1 MVVVGFNTC
10 CPPRNFKH
18 TAKKKFLNLKSYQ
31 LDEEEKKKKFQNFSQ
46 HLPHRHLPYSMVLKT
61 TPGANVPVYQVA
73 GTNASRLIPD
83 WLAKKRKKALKNDP
97 EFENRI
103 ELIQDFQ
110 FEEASNKIK
119 VTRDG
124 QYCMATGTYK
134 PQIHV
139 YDFSQLSLK
148 FDRHTDAENVDFYLI
163 SDDWT
168 KSVHLQNDRTI
179 EFHAQGGIHTRSRI
193 PKFGRALTYNHAS
206 CDLFVGA
213 SGNEV
218 YRLNL
223 DQGRFLAPIELQSD
237 EGVNCL
243 DINPAHGL
251 LGFGTESGTVEFWD
265 PRSRRMAGMLHTGGE
280 GYGIGSGATA
290 LSFRNDGLNVAVGNH
305 EGMTYLYDLRSSSP
319 TQQKDQ
325 GFGFPVKNVTWIHT
339 DASSDKI
346 ITADKRIVK
355 IWDRHTGD
363 PFTSFEP
370 SVDINDVAYLQDSG
384 MIFLANE
391 GIPMHSYYIPS
402 IGPAPR
408 WCSFLDN
415 LTEELEEKPVS
426 SVYENYKFV
435 TKKEL
440 SQLNLSH
447 LIGSNVVKS
456 YMHGYF
462 IHKDLYDRARG
473 IANPFAYREH
483 REQEIKRKI
492 EKERESRIR
501 TAGVLPGGTQKV
513 KVNKELATE
522 LSEKAAK
529 ARNEKEAQKSM
540 VDDRFKEMFENPEYQ
555 VDETSRIYRRL
566 HPERAH
572 EYIPEHKM
580 TFEEKRKRAMTAVD
594 ESEDEKNRE
603 DVDNGSA
610 SEGEEDEKPTVRE
623 DSKRE
628 ERRKR
633 QLQRTKKLQEE
644 SLPEMT
650 MVKEQSSL
658 NNHNKKSQNNVTFS
672 DQVQE
677 FDKIED
683 DKNSSSDVIKK
694 GVRGDVEMSFIPS
707 SKKKKSFNNNK
718 KPADD
723 GGISKD
729 TGRKTQRY
737 DGRRRA
743 SKNTF
748 RGM

>member
-1 MVVVGFNTC
+1 M
-10 CPPRNFKH
+10 
-18 TAKKKFLNLKSYQ
+18 
-31 LDEEEKKKKFQNFSQ
+31 
-46 HLPHRHLPYSMVLKT
+46 
-61 TPGANVPVYQVA
+61 YQVS

-83 WLAKKRKKALKNDP
+83 WLARKRKKALKNDP
-97 EFENRI
+97 EFANRI

-148 FDRHTDAENVDFYLI
+148 FDRHTDAENVDFYI
-163 SDDWT
+163 VSDDWT

-193 PKFGRALTYNHAS
+193 PKFGRALTYNHAT

-218 YRLNL
+218 YRLNI
-223 DQGRFLAPIELQSD
+223 DQGRFLAPFELQS

-251 LGFGTESGTVEFWD
+251 LGFGTEAGTVEFWD
-265 PRSRRMAGMLHTGGE
+265 PRSRRMAGMLYAGGE
-280 GYGIGSGATA
+280 GHGIGSGVSA
-290 LSFRNDGLNVAVGNH
+290 LSFRNDGLNVGVGNH
-305 EGMTYLYDLRSSSP
+305 EGLTYLYDLRSSTP
-319 TQQKDQ
+319 LQKKDQ
-325 GFGFPVKNVTWIHT
+325 GFGFPVKNITWIHT
-339 DASSDKI
+339 EHSSDKI

-355 IWDRHTGD
+355 IWDRNTGE

-370 SVDINDVAYLQDSG
+370 SVDINDVAYLPDSG
-384 MIFLANE
+384 MVFLANE
-391 GIPMHSYYIPS
+391 GMPMHAFYVPS

-415 LTEELEEKPVS
+415 LTEELEERPSS
-426 SVYENYKFV
+426 SVYENFKFV

-440 SQLNLSH
+440 SMLNLSH

-462 IHKDLYDRARG
+462 IHKDLYDRAKG

-483 REQEIKRKI
+483 REREIKRKI

-501 TAGVLPGGTQKV
+501 TAGGGSQKV
-513 KVNKELATE
+513 KVNKDLAAELNKKD
-522 LSEKAAK
+522 L
-529 ARNEKEAQKSM
+529 NDH
-540 VDDRFKEMFENPEYQ
+540 VDDRFKDMFENPEFQ
-555 VDETSRIYRRL
+555 IDQSSSMYRFM
-566 HPERAH
+566 HPEKKN
-572 EYIPEHKM
+572 EGELSYV
-580 TFEEKRKRAMTAVD
+580 EKRRVQTAANNAEEV
-594 ESEDEKNRE
+594 S
-603 DVDNGSA
+603 SA
-610 SEGEEDEKPTVRE
+610 SEPEDNSDEESGGADEDKETA
-623 DSKRE
+623 KRKAKQE
-628 ERRKR
+628 ARRQKHLEATR
-633 QLQRTKKLQEE
+633 QLEEAIPTMKMVTEKKSTNKTVGTFGDQMQDEDF
-644 SLPEMT
+644 
-650 MVKEQSSL
+650 EQSSA
-658 NNHNKKSQNNVTFS
+658 SADIV
-672 DQVQE
+672 
-677 FDKIED
+677 
-683 DKNSSSDVIKK
+683 KK
-694 GVRGDVEMSFIPS
+694 GVRGDVEMTFVPKQT
-707 SKKKKSFNNNK
+707 KKKPK
-718 KPADD
+718 KPTSEESGVA
-723 GGISKD
+723 KD
-729 TGRKTQRY
+729 TGRKSQRY

>member
-1 MVVVGFNTC
+1 
-10 CPPRNFKH
+10 
-18 TAKKKFLNLKSYQ
+18 
-31 LDEEEKKKKFQNFSQ
+31 
-46 HLPHRHLPYSMVLKT
+46 MVLKT
-61 TPGANVPVYQVA
+61 TPGANVPVYQVS

-83 WLAKKRKKALKNDP
+83 WLARKRKKALKNDP
-97 EFENRI
+97 EFANRI

-110 FEEASNKIK
+110 FEEASNRIK

-148 FDRHTDAENVDFYLI
+148 FDRHTDAENVDFYI
-163 SDDWT
+163 VSDDWT

-193 PKFGRALTYNHAS
+193 PKFGRALTYNHAT

-218 YRLNL
+218 YRLNI
-223 DQGRFLAPIELQSD
+223 DQGRFLAPFELQS

-251 LGFGTESGTVEFWD
+251 LGFGTEAGTVEFWD
-265 PRSRRMAGMLHTGGE
+265 PRSRRMAGMLYAGGE
-280 GYGIGSGATA
+280 GHGIGSGTSAIA
-290 LSFRNDGLNVAVGNH
+290 FRNDGLNVGVGNH
-305 EGMTYLYDLRSSSP
+305 EGLTYLYDLRSSTP
-319 TQQKDQ
+319 VQKKDQ
-325 GFGFPVKNVTWIHT
+325 GFGFPVKNISWIHT
-339 DASSDKI
+339 EHSSDKI

-355 IWDRHTGD
+355 IWDRNTGE

-370 SVDINDVAYLQDSG
+370 SVDINDVAYLPDSG

-391 GIPMHSYYIPS
+391 GIPMHAYYVPS

-408 WCSFLDN
+408 WCAFLDN
-415 LTEELEEKPVS
+415 LTEELEEKPAS

-440 SQLNLSH
+440 SMLNLAH

-462 IHKDLYDRARG
+462 IHKDLYDRAKG

-483 REQEIKRKI
+483 REQEIRRKI

-501 TAGVLPGGTQKV
+501 TAGGGSQKV
-513 KVNKELATE
+513 KVNKDLAAELDKKQ
-522 LSEKAAK
+522 L
-529 ARNEKEAQKSM
+529 NDH
-540 VDDRFKEMFENPEYQ
+540 VDDRFKDMFENPEFEIDQ
-555 VDETSRIYRRL
+555 STSMYRFM
-566 HPERAH
+566 HPEKRTDGAELSYVEKRRALTANNNNSDGD
-572 EYIPEHKM
+572 EDEEGSSSEDDDESGDIKQPTPQEMRRQKNAMRRAAEEAEGGVPQMKM
-580 TFEEKRKRAMTAVD
+580 VEEKSTRR
-594 ESEDEKNRE
+594 S
-603 DVDNGSA
+603 
-610 SEGEEDEKPTVRE
+610 GE
-623 DSKRE
+623 
-628 ERRKR
+628 
-633 QLQRTKKLQEE
+633 
-644 SLPEMT
+644 
-650 MVKEQSSL
+650 
-658 NNHNKKSQNNVTFS
+658 TFG
-672 DQVQE
+672 DQVQDE
-677 FDKIED
+677 ERDEQTTSADI
-683 DKNSSSDVIKK
+683 IKK
-694 GVRGDVEMSFIPS
+694 GVRGDVEMTFVP
-707 SKKKKSFNNNK
+707 KQTKKKSR
-718 KPADD
+718 KPASDD
-723 GGISKD
+723 SGVTKD
-729 TGRKTQRY
+729 SGRKSQRY